1 LEKRLVQRAGKKEPR
16 MKDKEE
22 DQTNGRLDMAGT
34 GDRNLCR
41 IDALGAA
48 ALRRADLNG

>member
-1 LEKRLVQRAGKKEPR
+1 MGKRQGK
-16 MKDKEE
+16 E
-22 DQTNGRLDMAGT
+22 DQTNGTLDIAGT

-48 ALRRADLNG
+48 SLRRADLNG

>member
-1 LEKRLVQRAGKKEPR
+1 MGKRQEK
-16 MKDKEE
+16 E
-22 DQTNGRLDMAGT
+22 DQTNGRLDIAGT
-34 GDRNLCR
+34 GDRGLYRGLCR